1 MKMVRITSLIARSA
15 FMAAMVLGLLFW
27 IAQIPGLSM
36 FLRVLLQIK
45 VTGIH
50 EVLGIIGAFTFFLL
64 ALIVAWTRK
73 LRTLGVLS
81 IVYALLVVAFGLTQ
95 SRLLVGNLHWVTQI
109 VHLLIGIGAMYLAR
123 GVERRYRRLTQSGP
137 GRQNSEAPVLQ
148 VM

>member
-15 FMAAMVLGLLFW
+15 FMAAMVFGLLFW

-36 FLRVLLQIK
+36 FLRLLLQIR

-64 ALIVAWTRK
+64 ALIAAWTRK
-73 LRTLGVLS
+73 LRPLGVLS

-95 SRLLVGNLHWVTQI
+95 SRLLVGNLHWLIQI
-109 VHLLIGIGAMYLAR
+109 VHLLVGIGAMYLAL
-123 GVERRYRRLTQSGP
+123 GIERRYRSLKQSAAGFGDP
-137 GRQNSEAPVLQ
+137 KTPALQ
-148 VM
+148 TV